1 MTEGEQTLEGMER
14 TTKFKFVGI
23 KYESLKG
30 DFDIDQE
37 VEFRVR
43 GTVKGTGDERMSA
56 GDLQHIVKIE
66 VDSVSPV
73 SFDEPKD
80 RSVQVI
86 DGGDGEGLFSNDGD
100 DEGDADEEQAD

>member
-1 MTEGEQTLEGMER
+1 MTDGEQTFNGMER

-30 DFDIDQE
+30 DFEIDQE

-66 VDSVSPV
+66 VDSVTPI
-73 SFDEPKD
+73 SFEEPPDRKVKVLDEGAD
-80 RSVQVI
+80 
-86 DGGDGEGLFSNDGD
+86 LFDDEDGD
-100 DEGDADEEQAD
+100 SESDEDKAAG

>member
-1 MTEGEQTLEGMER
+1 MTAGEQTFEGMER

-30 DFDIDQE
+30 DFTIDEE

-66 VDSVSPV
+66 VDSVAPV
-73 SFDEPKD
+73 SFDEPTD
-80 RSVQVI
+80 RSVQVL
-86 DGGDGEGLFSNDGD
+86 GGQD
-100 DEGDADEEQAD
+100 DEADDESTADDEEQVG